1 MRYVIIG
8 NGVAALGAIEGIR
21 KYDREG
27 DILVI
32 SAEDRITYGR
42 PLISYYLAGKV
53 SPEDMALRPESYY
66 EKMRVRL
73 RLGTRVE
80 CLDIAAKA
88 VIAQGGERIPYDKL
102 LVATGG
108 SPSRPDIKGLSGPGI
123 HAFTSWAHAGAI
135 EDEVAAQAK
144 RVAIIG
150 GGLIALKAAEGLS
163 IRGVDVTLVVRS
175 RILRAYFDQTASDM
189 VASHLEAKGIRFE
202 KGASPLE
209 ILRDDS
215 GHVLGVRTDKG
226 LVQAGA
232 IILAAGVTPNASLAR
247 CAGIAVNRG
256 ILVDEFMRASAE
268 GVHAAGDVAE
278 ARDILSGEAR
288 VIPIWPNAYNQGVN
302 AGINMAGAR
311 KAYPGSLSMNA
322 TSFHGLPTVSVGL
335 VNPPEEPSHES
346 HAFVLPEREV
356 YRKLVFRSDDDG
368 TRLVGCILVGDV
380 DNAGLY
386 ASFIRYELPLQDEA
400 KAALI
405 EGSPS
410 PLFWPEEFFDES
422 MKPQAL

>member
-27 DILVI
+27 EIVVI

-53 SPEDMALRPESYY
+53 SSEDMALRPESYY
-66 EKMRVRL
+66 EKMHVTL
-73 RLGTRVE
+73 RLGTFVD
-80 CLDIAAKA
+80 CLDVAAKTA
-88 VIAQGGERIPYDKL
+88 VVRGGERIPYDRL

-108 SPSRPDIKGLSGPGI
+108 SPARPDIKGLSGPDI
-123 HAFTSWAHAGAI
+123 YAFTSWAHAGAI
-135 EDEVAAQAK
+135 EDEVAATAK
-144 RVAIIG
+144 KVVVIG
-150 GGLIALKAAEGLS
+150 GGLIALKAAEGLG
-163 IRGVDVTLVVRS
+163 IRGVDVTLMVRS
-175 RILRAYFDQTASDM
+175 RILRAYFDETASAM
-189 VASHLEAKGIRFE
+189 IAAHLERKGIVVERGE
-202 KGASPLE
+202 PAE
-209 ILRDDS
+209 ILRDGS
-215 GHVLGVRTDKG
+215 GRVLGVRTNKS
-226 LVQAGA
+226 LVHAGA
-232 IILAAGVTPNASLAR
+232 VILAAGVTPSADLAR
-247 CAGIAVNRG
+247 CAGVTVNRG
-256 ILVDEFMRASAE
+256 ILVDEFMRTSAE
-268 GVHAAGDVAE
+268 GVYAAGDVAE
-278 ARDILSGEAR
+278 ARDILSGAAR

-302 AGINMAGAR
+302 AGINMAGAN

-335 VNPPEEPSHES
+335 VNPPEGQGHES
-346 HAFVLPEREV
+346 HSFALKDREV
-356 YRKLVFRSDDDG
+356 YRKLVFRADG
-368 TRLVGCILVGDV
+368 DTTRLVGCILVGDV

-386 ASFIRYELPLQDEA
+386 ASFIRYELPLQAEA

-422 MKPQAL
+422 MRPEAL